1 CLYCVIR
8 EEVKHFFVMCF
19 KVYILKTYLR
29 KNPMAKTVWEL
40 VQSVDNEKI
49 SYDHF
54 FFGTFKVDGYGI
66 ESLSSFFMDYGY
78 KIGGRLEFPKNK
90 VQLVWLSPP
99 DIHVPGDGHGLGNG
113 PLPRLVIAELLVDEL
128 SPESQVDGYG
138 IESLSSFFMDYG
150 YKIGGRLEFPKNKVQ
165 LVWLSPPDIHV
176 PGDGHGLGNGPLPR
190 LVIAELL
197 VDELSPESQ
206 EIIRKYLKPEGG
218 KQAILS
224 STLGSLIW
232 EKPTSAD
239 FNQLVKESEYAAW
252 ALIHGYTLNHL
263 AVAVH
268 RLKHRLSDINYV
280 QEYFQD
286 IGFKL
291 NKVGGDILNESEDG
305 LLLQVTLAS
314 EKVAIEF
321 ADGVT
326 EPITASYIE
335 FVQRLVLPQFKD
347 VQIDEI
353 KEFHRRE
360 GLEQANAN
368 RIMQSAL
375 SQHKNETN

>member
-1 CLYCVIR
+1 MGTLDLP
-8 EEVKHFFVMCF
+8 HASSF
-19 KVYILKTYLR
+19 KDQGGSETFLRDVLESILKTYLR

-54 FFGTFKVDGYGI
+54 FFRTFKVDGYGI

-99 DIHVPGDGHGLGNG
+99 DIHVSGDGHGLGNG

-128 SPESQVDGYG
+128 S
-138 IESLSSFFMDYG
+138 L
-150 YKIGGRLEFPKNKVQ
+150 
-165 LVWLSPPDIHV
+165 
-176 PGDGHGLGNGPLPR
+176 
-190 LVIAELL
+190 
-197 VDELSPESQ
+197 ESQ

-232 EKPTSAD
+232 EKPTSAE

-268 RLKHRLSDINYV
+268 RLKHRFSDINYV
-280 QEYFQD
+280 QEYFQEN
-286 IGFKL
+286 GFKL

-326 EPITASYIE
+326 EPITASFIE

-347 VQIDEI
+347 VPIDEI

-368 RIMQSAL
+368 RIMQSTL

>member
-1 CLYCVIR
+1 AQRSYNMGTLDLP
-8 EEVKHFFVMCF
+8 HASSF
-19 KVYILKTYLR
+19 KGGSETFLRDVLESILKTYLR

-54 FFGTFKVDGYGI
+54 FFRTFKVDGYGI

-99 DIHVPGDGHGLGNG
+99 DIHVSGDGHGLGNG

-128 SPESQVDGYG
+128 S
-138 IESLSSFFMDYG
+138 L
-150 YKIGGRLEFPKNKVQ
+150 
-165 LVWLSPPDIHV
+165 
-176 PGDGHGLGNGPLPR
+176 
-190 LVIAELL
+190 
-197 VDELSPESQ
+197 ESQ

-232 EKPTSAD
+232 EKPTSAE

-268 RLKHRLSDINYV
+268 RLKHRFSDINYV
-280 QEYFQD
+280 QEYFQEN
-286 IGFKL
+286 GFKL

-326 EPITASYIE
+326 EPITASFIE

-347 VQIDEI
+347 VPIDEI

-368 RIMQSAL
+368 RIMQSTL